1 MLYQRTYL
9 DKCATIVRGSSTNT
23 GLNPVGDLLWGRNNS
38 RMLVYFDHSKIK
50 SLVEDMTYPD
60 ISKLH
65 HRLRMTNAGSIDMSE
80 LHKIYGSKI
89 DGDRKRR
96 ASSFDLIFFLV
107 PEEWDNRKGFDYT
120 KDYFNTEYYD
130 KKSYDY
136 ELYRLSEGV
145 NWFSPRNGYE
155 WKEKTEFSKTTDG
168 LFDFYIKSDTTNVK
182 KSGDNIILT
191 YYCKCGNVYNNT
203 NLKVKQVN
211 AQIDNPVEIGEPI
224 YFTESGRICNTEQQK
239 NMYCAYV
246 KVPIKIKENK
256 NNERRK
262 FKFRIELNVYDKV
275 YSSNQYSVMQNG
287 SAENEYPTTDDGI
300 YSTDTLEKEL
310 YKYDNGL
317 ESIIVGRQHF
327 DIGCENI
334 DVDITDIFN
343 EFIKGTKENH
353 GIGIAYSP
361 KLESSDSMYE
371 NYIGILT
378 NRTNTFFEPY
388 VETIYDDIISDDR
401 SDFVLGKENRLY
413 LYSSIDGNLE
423 NLDNIP
429 TCSIDGKEYEVKQA
443 SKGIYYATVKLEND
457 AFRSPTMLYD
467 TWGGITYQGENF
479 GPVELEF
486 TARPSKARFS
496 IGSSISEK
504 TDITPTLY
512 GINDNEEIKR
522 GDIRKICLS
531 CRKDYTMNV
540 SELVNNA
547 EIRIYIM
554 DGTAQVDVIPYM
566 KMDMAYNETYFLLDT
581 SILIPNTYYVDIRLN
596 SGMEMKTSHDLLHFT
611 IKNDANNRYV

>member
-9 DKCATIVRGSSTNT
+9 DKCATIVKGSSTNT

-107 PEEWDNRKGFDYT
+107 PEEWDNGKGFDYT

-275 YSSNQYSVMQNG
+275 YSSNQYSVTQNG
-287 SAENEYPTTDDGI
+287 SAENEYPITDDGI

-343 EFIKGTKENH
+343 EFIKGTKETTE
-353 GIGIAYSP
+353 
-361 KLESSDSMYE
+361 LESHIPQNSNQVTQCMRITSEYLR
-371 NYIGILT
+371 IG
-378 NRTNTFFEPY
+378 RTHSLNH
-388 VETIYDDIISDDR
+388 
-401 SDFVLGKENRLY
+401 
-413 LYSSIDGNLE
+413 
-423 NLDNIP
+423 
-429 TCSIDGKEYEVKQA
+429 
-443 SKGIYYATVKLEND
+443 
-457 AFRSPTMLYD
+457 ML
-467 TWGGITYQGENF
+467 
-479 GPVELEF
+479 
-486 TARPSKARFS
+486 K
-496 IGSSISEK
+496 
-504 TDITPTLY
+504 
-512 GINDNEEIKR
+512 
-522 GDIRKICLS
+522 
-531 CRKDYTMNV
+531 
-540 SELVNNA
+540 
-547 EIRIYIM
+547 
-554 DGTAQVDVIPYM
+554 PYM
-566 KMDMAYNETYFLLDT
+566 TT
-581 SILIPNTYYVDIRLN
+581 
-596 SGMEMKTSHDLLHFT
+596 
-611 IKNDANNRYV
+611 